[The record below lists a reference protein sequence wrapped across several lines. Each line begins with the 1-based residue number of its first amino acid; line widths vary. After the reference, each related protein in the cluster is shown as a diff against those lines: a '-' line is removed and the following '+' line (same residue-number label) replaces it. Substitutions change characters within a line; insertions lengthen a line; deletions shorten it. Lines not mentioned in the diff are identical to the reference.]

1 MLGMV
6 METINEAPKKR
17 GGRKR
22 GSFKPLEYRHV
33 KIGFSV
39 PPHVA
44 RALEERVAPGE
55 RSRFIEQLIAEKFG
69 L

>member
-1 MLGMV
+1 MD
-6 METINEAPKKR
+6 TINETPPRR
-17 GGRKR
+17 GGRKK
-22 GSFKPLEYRHV
+22 GSYKPRELRHV

-39 PPHVA
+39 PPHIA

-55 RSRFIEQLIAEKFG
+55 RSLFIERLIAEKLG